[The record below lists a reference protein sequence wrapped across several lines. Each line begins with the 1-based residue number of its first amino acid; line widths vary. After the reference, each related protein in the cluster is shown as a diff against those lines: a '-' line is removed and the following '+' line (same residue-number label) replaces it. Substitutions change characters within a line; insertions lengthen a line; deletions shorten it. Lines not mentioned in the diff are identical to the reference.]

1 LNVSNLR
8 RIGRAAWVS
17 LQLADELSQLAT
29 PRSFD
34 EQGSDHR
41 RTEDV
46 ETLQGFVTA
55 RLADLTGVGGLK
67 TRARQVARAV
77 TEVAETLRNPT
88 APQATAPTRPPAFM
102 AGCDLPRIRP
112 GVERC

>member
-1 LNVSNLR
+1 
-8 RIGRAAWVS
+8 
-17 LQLADELSQLAT
+17 
-29 PRSFD
+29 
-34 EQGSDHR
+34 
-41 RTEDV
+41 V

-55 RLADLTGVGGLK
+55 RLADLTDVGGLK

-77 TEVAETLRNPT
+77 TEVAETLRNP
-88 APQATAPTRPPAFM
+88 AFPQTTPPPRPPAFM